1 MLSVVVVGSVNLD
14 LSARVARLPE
24 PGETL
29 SGATLE
35 RFPGGKGA
43 NQALAARRLGARVSL
58 HAAVGSDAHA
68 TEALAMLEAGGV
80 DLSHLQRFENTATG
94 LAMIAVTPEGEN
106 QIIVAPGA
114 NALLRTPARDALAAD
129 LLLSQLETPAQV
141 LTELATGFDGYVCV
155 NLAPAREV
163 DVTVL
168 QRADLLVVNESES
181 RWYGESLSAAGG
193 YVATTYGGDGATL
206 ERNGVVVA
214 EATPPRVDV
223 VDTTG
228 AGDTF
233 TAALALRLA
242 AGRPAREA
250 LEFACVAGALAT
262 TRAGAQPSL
271 PTLAEV
277 ESHRAGI

>member
-114 NALLRTPARDALAAD
+114 NALLRKPARDALAAD

-206 ERNGVVVA
+206 ERNGVIVA

-250 LEFACVAGALAT
+250 LEFACVAGALAP

>member
-24 PGETL
+24 PGETV
-29 SGATLE
+29 SGATLD

-68 TEALAMLEAGGV
+68 AQALAMLEAGGV
-80 DLSHLQRFENTATG
+80 DLSHLQRLENTATG

-141 LTELATGFDGYVCV
+141 LTELAAGFDGYVCV

-181 RWYGESLSAAGG
+181 RWYGDSLRAAGG

-242 AGRPAREA
+242 AGRPALEA
-250 LEFACVAGALAT
+250 LDFACVAGALAT

-277 ESHRAGI
+277 QAH

>member
-168 QRADLLVVNESES
+168 ERADLLVVFLSES
-181 RWYGESLSAAGG
+181 RWFGEYLSAAGG
-193 YVATTYGGDGATL
+193 YVASSYGGDGATL

-242 AGRPAREA
+242 AGRPARAA

-277 ESHRAGI
+277 ESQ